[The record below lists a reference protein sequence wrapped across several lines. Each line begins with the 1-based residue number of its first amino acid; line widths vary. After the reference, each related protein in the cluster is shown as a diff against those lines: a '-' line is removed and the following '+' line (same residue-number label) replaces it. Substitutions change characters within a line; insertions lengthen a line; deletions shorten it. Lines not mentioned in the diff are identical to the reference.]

1 MPKFLFTLLL
11 LFIEVN
17 NKYQTNGEFSN
28 NSDIPI
34 KPGIWKTLSIKYQ
47 EINLKF
53 TKDKE
58 FELQINIH

>member
-11 LFIEVN
+11 LFIDVN
-17 NKYQTNGEFSN
+17 NKYQTNGEFLN

-47 EINLKF
+47 ETNLKF

>member
-34 KPGIWKTLSIKYQ
+34 KPGIWKTLFIKY
-47 EINLKF
+47 
-53 TKDKE
+53 
-58 FELQINIH
+58 